1 MGTYNKLN
9 ILIPVNNFG
18 RSGGSRVLS
27 QLANNWIL
35 TGHNVSFVVFCES
48 DAPYFPTDADVIWVD
63 LNGNKVVSNKLDYI
77 LSHSAHKR
85 MIALYRFLRRNSG
98 NFDVVLANHNLTAW
112 PVWLGSKSTNFYYI
126 QAYEVGLVP
135 NNSVKNCII
144 NIAAYFSYFLPLH
157 KIVNAEIYKNY
168 KNIHVENVIFPGLD
182 LSIFYPK
189 TTKVFQ
195 KDRQFVVGC
204 IGRLEKLKG
213 TDDVLEAVKILHRE
227 GYDIKFKVAFN
238 LVNYD
243 RYELVKPD
251 GDNNLADFY
260 RDLDVLVAPCHVQL
274 GAVHY
279 PVIEAMSCK
288 TTVITTGYYPATN
301 ENAYIVP
308 IKSPEVIAETI
319 ISILN
324 NYEQAVYK
332 TEKAYKSIQQFDWK
346 IVSSKFIDVFN
357 NEIKRIKK

>member
-1 MGTYNKLN
+1 MDINKFK
-9 ILIPVNNFG
+9 ILIPVLNFS
-18 RSGGSRVLS
+18 RSGGSRVLA
-27 QLANNWIL
+27 QLANYWL
-35 TGHNVSFVVFCES
+35 MGGHEVHFVTYFES
-48 DAPYFPTDADVIWVD
+48 NTPYFPISSDIIWINTNGDIVRKNQADYN
-63 LNGNKVVSNKLDYI
+63 LENSGF
-77 LSHSAHKR
+77 KR
-85 MIALYRFLRRNSG
+85 IVALYRFLKKNSK

-112 PVWLGSKSTNFYYI
+112 PVCFGSKSRNFYYI
-126 QAYEVGLVP
+126 QAYEVDF
-135 NNSVKNCII
+135 SSSQSFKNCLKKMV
-144 NIAAYFSYFLPLH
+144 AYITYFLPLH
-157 KIVNAEIYKNY
+157 RIVNAEIYKNY
-168 KNIHVENVIFPGLD
+168 KNIRSNNVIFPGLD

-189 TTKVFQ
+189 TTKIFQ
-195 KDRQFVVGC
+195 KDKQFVVGC
-204 IGRLEKLKG
+204 IGRLEELKG
-213 TDDVLEAVKILHRE
+213 TDDVLEAVKILHRKN
-227 GYDIKFKVAFN
+227 YDIKFKVAFN
-238 LVNYD
+238 PVNYD
-243 RYELVKPD
+243 RYELLSPD

-308 IKSPEVIAETI
+308 IKSPEAIAETI

-324 NYEQAVYK
+324 NYEQAIYK
-332 TEKAYKSIQQFDWK
+332 TEKAYKAIQQFDWK